1 LFRQQACG
9 HITACA
15 ASPITGHGHL
25 EHATIVHSPRTYYG
39 ASQRSHAVDLAAVDI
54 VLLLEP
60 ATVDAGL
67 VGLVLVAV
75 DGGRTSTLTSRY
87 PGKQASN

>member
-1 LFRQQACG
+1 
-9 HITACA
+9 
-15 ASPITGHGHL
+15 
-25 EHATIVHSPRTYYG
+25 
-39 ASQRSHAVDLAAVDI
+39 

-75 DGGRTSTLTSRY
+75 DGGRTPTLASRY

>member
-25 EHATIVHSPRTYYG
+25 EHAAIMHSPRTYYG
-39 ASQRSHAVDLAAVDI
+39 ASQR
-54 VLLLEP
+54 
-60 ATVDAGL
+60 
-67 VGLVLVAV
+67 
-75 DGGRTSTLTSRY
+75 
-87 PGKQASN
+87 